1 MSLFE
6 VYKSSLTSSIRE
18 SVWKRDHN
26 TCQRC
31 GLVSRYYPT
40 YAQISEGWDPFL
52 VIHHI
57 DRNRF
62 NNRPENLKLVCQVCH
77 VKEHNGEWGNT
88 GKARKR
94 GVSPSR
100 E

>member
-62 NNRPENLKLVCQVCH
+62 NNRPENLRLVCQVCQ

-88 GKARKR
+88 GKGRKR